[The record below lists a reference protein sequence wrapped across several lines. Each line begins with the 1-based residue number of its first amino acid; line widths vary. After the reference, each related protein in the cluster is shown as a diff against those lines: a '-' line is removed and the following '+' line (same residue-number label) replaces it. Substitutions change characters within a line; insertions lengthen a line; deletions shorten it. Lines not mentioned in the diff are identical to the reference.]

1 MSVLRRIASEL
12 KKSKSETRLYFL
24 SAVIVAVVG
33 AFATA
38 FSYALPSVSSE
49 VATSISENVIR
60 LDGVLFG
67 FSATMFS
74 IVYLKQD
81 SKKPKKLMTVVSTF
95 ILVAFWSFLI
105 SIMMAF
111 SNLWFNNS
119 SQSFAPVILT
129 FWGGLFC
136 SIYIVL
142 SVFRY
147 ESSEPAKT
155 V

>member
-1 MSVLRRIASEL
+1 MSAFRRIARKL
-12 KKSKSETRLYFL
+12 NGSKPVDRLYVRSVLIVTAIAAFA
-24 SAVIVAVVG
+24 SAVSA
-33 AFATA
+33 
-38 FSYALPSVSSE
+38 ALPSVSSE

-81 SKKPKKLMTVVSTF
+81 LKKPKLMTEVSTF
-95 ILVAFWSFLI
+95 ILVAFWSFLF
-105 SIMMAF
+105 SILMAF
-111 SNLWFNNS
+111 SNLWSNNS

-129 FWGGLFC
+129 FCGGIFC

-142 SVFRY
+142 TVFRY
-147 ESSEPAKT
+147 ESSESVKT